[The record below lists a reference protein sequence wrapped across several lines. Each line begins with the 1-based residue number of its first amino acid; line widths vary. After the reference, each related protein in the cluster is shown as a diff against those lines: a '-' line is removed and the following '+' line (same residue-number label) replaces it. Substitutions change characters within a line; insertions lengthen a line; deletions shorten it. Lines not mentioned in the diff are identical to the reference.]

1 MDMLIGGKHI
11 SSEDLVDVEN
21 PYTGEVIDTVPIAHR
36 QTAQLAIDA
45 ANDAKESLVEMSA
58 FKISN
63 KLLNVVAK
71 LEERRE
77 EFAQLL
83 CQEVGKPIN
92 EALVEVDRSIE
103 TLRLSAEE
111 AKRIYGE
118 SVPLDAGLN
127 GKGFFAFTQRL
138 PLGVVAAITPFNYPL
153 NLTIHK
159 IAPAI
164 ACKNTVI
171 VKPPTEAPL
180 AVMKF
185 CELLDEEFPDG
196 VVNVVT
202 GYGSEIGD
210 YLVCSSEVDKISFT
224 GSVTTG
230 MMISQKAGMK
240 KVTLELGGNDPVIIL
255 KDADLD
261 KAVKG
266 IINGAFLNAGQVCM
280 GVKRLIV
287 EDCVADELG
296 KKLSGYDVSED
307 IADVLYTTGTTGRSK
322 GVMISHRTIIA
333 DAENLIEGQGF
344 TPELTFIISGPLN
357 HIGSLSKIYPVIM
370 LGGTLLIID
379 GMRDMSIFFHALDY
393 PAEKMATFFVP
404 ANVRMLTQFGAERLA
419 SYAEKIDFIECGGAP
434 LPHSD
439 MLELCNLLPNTRLY
453 NTYASTETG
462 IISTY
467 NYNDGRCL
475 SGCLGKPMK
484 HSRIFIT
491 DEGRIACQGDTLM
504 SGYIGDSEMT
514 ARVMRNGVIYTAD
527 CGRIDE
533 CGRLHL
539 TGRADDIINVG
550 GFKVSPSEVE
560 DAAMAFDGIADCICI
575 AAQHPVLGTVTKLL
589 YVAPDG
595 CEIDLKALASFLK
608 SKLEAYKVPMFYSRE
623 EKIQRTYNGK
633 LNRKYYL

>member
-1 MDMLIGGKHI
+1 MEMLIGGKHV
-11 SSEDLVDVEN
+11 SSEDLVDVKN
-21 PYTGEVIDTVPIAHR
+21 PYDGQTIDTVQIAHR

-45 ANDAKESLVEMSA
+45 ANDAKESLTEMSA

-63 KLLNVVAK
+63 KLFNAVRK
-71 LEERRE
+71 LEEKRE
-77 EFAQLL
+77 EFAHILSL
-83 CQEVGKPIN
+83 EVGKPIN

-210 YLVCSSEVDKISFT
+210 YLVCSAEVDKISFT

-255 KDADLD
+255 NDADLD

-266 IINGAFLNAGQVCM
+266 VINGAFLNAGQVCM
-280 GVKRLIV
+280 GVKRVIV
-287 EDCVADELG
+287 EEGVADEFAE
-296 KKLSGYDVSED
+296 KLVEATEKLVMGNPLES
-307 IADVLYTTGTTGRSK
+307 TTT
-322 GVMISHRTIIA
+322 
-333 DAENLIEGQGF
+333 L
-344 TPELTFIISGPLN
+344 
-357 HIGSLSKIYPVIM
+357 
-370 LGGTLLIID
+370 GTLISQKAA
-379 GMRDMSIFFHALDY
+379 MQVEEAVNN
-393 PAEKMATFFVP
+393 AV
-404 ANVRMLTQFGAERLA
+404 ANGAEILTGGKRDGA
-419 SYAEKIDFIECGGAP
+419 FYAATVIDNVAPDMDLVVRETFGPIAPIIRVNDLEDAIEVANATEYGLQAGVFTN
-434 LPHSD
+434 D
-439 MLELCNLLPNTRLY
+439 
-453 NTYASTETG
+453 YASAMRCAQEIEAGTVF
-462 IISTY
+462 INKQSTF
-467 NYNDGRCL
+467 R
-475 SGCLGKPMK
+475 
-484 HSRIFIT
+484 T
-491 DEGRIACQGDTLM
+491 DNM
-504 SGYIGDSEMT
+504 PF
-514 ARVMRNGVIYTAD
+514 
-527 CGRIDE
+527 
-533 CGRLHL
+533 
-539 TGRADDIINVG
+539 G
-550 GFKVSPSEVE
+550 GFKNSGVGKEGIKYAVE
-560 DAAMAFDGIADCICI
+560 EM
-575 AAQHPVLGTVTKLL
+575 TKTKLI
-589 YVAPDG
+589 G
-595 CEIDLKALASFLK
+595 
-608 SKLEAYKVPMFYSRE
+608 
-623 EKIQRTYNGK
+623 
-633 LNRKYYL
+633 LNLR